1 MASLV
6 RIAVAALS
14 LGVAATP
21 LVAQQ
26 RTGLTA
32 DLVKDI
38 ADAEQKF
45 VALAEKMPADTYG
58 WRPAPGV
65 RSVGEVF
72 LHIATDNYFLPTV
85 AGVAM
90 PASTGLS
97 ASDFKTFDTF
107 EKRQLSKE
115 QVVAEIK
122 QSFVHLKKAMLDT
135 PDSRL
140 GEMLTLFGTKR
151 TLQQWWIAT
160 ATHLH
165 EHLGQSIAYARSNN
179 VVPPWSK

>member
-1 MASLV
+1 MHPLT
-6 RIAVAALS
+6 RTCFAVLS
-14 LGVAATP
+14 LAVTTAP
-21 LVAQQ
+21 LAAQQ
-26 RTGLTA
+26 RTGIT
-32 DLVKDI
+32 VDI
-38 ADAEQKF
+38 VQDISEAEQKF
-45 VALAEKMPADTYG
+45 VALAEKMPTDKYA

-97 ASDFKTFDTF
+97 ATDFKTFDTF
-107 EKRQLSKE
+107 EHRQLSRE
-115 QVVAEIK
+115 QIIAELK
-122 QSFVHLKKAMLDT
+122 ASFAHLKQAMLDT
-135 PDSRL
+135 PDARL
-140 GEMLTLFGTKR
+140 GESVMLFGAKR

-160 ATHLH
+160 VTHLH
-165 EHLGQSIAYARSNN
+165 EHLGQSIAYARTNG